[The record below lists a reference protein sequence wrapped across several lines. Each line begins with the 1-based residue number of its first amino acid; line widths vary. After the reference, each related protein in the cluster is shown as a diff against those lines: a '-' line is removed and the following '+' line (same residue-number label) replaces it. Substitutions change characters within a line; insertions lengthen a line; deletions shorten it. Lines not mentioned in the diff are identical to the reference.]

1 MRKIQ
6 WILAGLFLAGQGLAQ
21 EAVPLILTAES
32 QPAVVAIG
40 GQGQIVLHYDID
52 PGFHIGDVAA
62 GFFKVEPVALPG
74 LRFGEAVIPESEETP
89 YGGQYAGVIDV
100 TIPFTIGREALVGES
115 QVKVT
120 VTYQPCSEE
129 GVCYPPE
136 DVTLRVPV
144 TVEPGQV
151 SGGSISERLA
161 TALEKGSIVAFLL
174 VFLGGFLTSFT
185 PCVYPMIPITIAV
198 IGAQAGGGRLKGFTL
213 SLFYVLGLATMFT
226 TLGVIAAKTGA
237 LFGSLAQNPVT
248 LAVIGGIFFFMGLSM
263 LGFYTVRVPSSIQT
277 KLQGKRRSGFLGSYL
292 TGVVAGVVVSPCVSP
307 LLVVILTWVAKT
319 GSLALGVGLL
329 FSFALGLG
337 VLFILI
343 GTFSGVLKSLPK
355 SGGWMEVVEHGFGI
369 LLVGLALFFVRP
381 LFAPWMYKALWGAAL
396 VAFATFGGVF
406 SALPEMATHKAKL
419 GKALVVIVLVLG
431 AGLLLSV
438 VLPQAGP
445 GEAASQPAAQTA
457 SGHELP
463 AGWLASEVEGLA
475 QARAESKP
483 VMVDFWAD
491 WCTACHELDERTWPN
506 GEVRAALEGF
516 VKIKIDQTK
525 NGEAEKALQKKY
537 GIVGLPTVV
546 FLSPEGEEVG
556 RFEGYHPPEKVLGF
570 IAEAQGK
577 LK

>member
-1 MRKIQ
+1 M
-6 WILAGLFLAGQGLAQ
+6 AGALVAQ
-21 EAVPLILTAES
+21 EPVPVILQGEA

-40 GQGQIVLHYDID
+40 QKGQIVVHYDID

-74 LRFGEAVIPESEETP
+74 WRFGEAIIPESEETP
-89 YGGQYAGVIDV
+89 YGGQYSGLIDV
-100 TIPFTIGREALVGES
+100 SIPFAVGPEALVGES
-115 QVKVT
+115 RVTVK

-136 DVTLRVPV
+136 DVTLQVPV
-144 TVEPGQV
+144 TVEPGQAG
-151 SGGSISERLA
+151 GGSISERLA
-161 TALEKGSIVAFLL
+161 SALEKGSIVAFLL

-226 TLGVIAAKTGA
+226 ALGVIAAKTGA
-237 LFGSLAQNPVT
+237 LFGSLAQHPVT
-248 LAVIGGIFFFMGLSM
+248 LAVIGAIFFFMGLSM
-263 LGFYTVRVPSSIQT
+263 LGFYTVRVPSSVQT
-277 KLQGKRRSGFLGSYL
+277 KLQGKRRSGFLGAYL

-355 SGGWMEVVEHGFGI
+355 SGGWMEVVEHAFGI

-406 SALPEMATHKAKL
+406 SALTDVADHKAKM
-419 GKALVVIVLVLG
+419 GKALAVIALILG

-445 GEAASQPAAQTA
+445 AVSAVGAPVQTA

-463 AGWLASEVEGLA
+463 AGWLPSETEGLA
-475 QARAESKP
+475 QAQAESKP

-491 WCTACHELDERTWPN
+491 WCAACHELDERTWPN
-506 GEVRAALEGF
+506 AEVRAALEGF

-537 GIVGLPTVV
+537 GVVGLPTVI
-546 FLSPEGEEVG
+546 FLSPAGEELG
-556 RFEGYHPPEKVLGF
+556 RFEGYQPPDKVLGF
-570 IAEAQGK
+570 IAEAAGK